1 MTKLQVTKSKLL
13 ENDHLDDNDDKVKE
27 VENKIREALLEKQCT
42 QMEKELQQVEK
53 VKKKGKSA
61 SIFNLKEKVL
71 GGKKQNQEA
80 TSIIDPKTKKRLFDH
95 EEIKPLYNMFAIC

>member
-1 MTKLQVTKSKLL
+1 M
-13 ENDHLDDNDDKVKE
+13 
-27 VENKIREALLEKQCT
+27 
-42 QMEKELQQVEK
+42 QQVEK

-95 EEIKPLYNMFAIC
+95 EEIKKASLQYVCDLLTNEKPKEDFKSS

>member
-1 MTKLQVTKSKLL
+1 
-13 ENDHLDDNDDKVKE
+13 
-27 VENKIREALLEKQCT
+27 
-42 QMEKELQQVEK
+42 MEKELQQVEK

-80 TSIIDPKTKKRLFDH
+80 TSIIDPKTYF
-95 EEIKPLYNMFAIC
+95 II